1 MNSGEIQTPQ
11 TYNIDNV
18 NSHYNKTYDNILY
31 NKNKP
36 NLRLQTKR

>member
-11 TYNIDNV
+11 TYNIGNI
-18 NSHYNKTYDNILY
+18 NSHYNKTYNNMY

-36 NLRLQTKR
+36 NLRLQTK